1 MGEADKEE
9 QARVHAMLS
18 EGELCASADKMEL
31 TQSGHEDSKAK
42 PTETSVDERI
52 RLKERT

>member
-31 TQSGHEDSKAK
+31 T
-42 PTETSVDERI
+42 
-52 RLKERT
+52 